1 MILDENIPIGIDTMA
16 YVLPD
21 IKEIAKIRRRLG
33 LSQKRLAKSAGISQ
47 SLLAKIE
54 SGSANPSYKAVAS
67 LFDALAQAE
76 SADSK
81 KASDIM
87 VRNVIVLDAY
97 ERVSNAAKLAK
108 EYKISQ
114 FPVTKNGVYIG
125 SVRTVDLLGAHKG
138 EPVAAYVNYDFPTVS
153 EDMPLD
159 VISDIISATGRPV
172 VVLSKGKVA
181 GIITAD
187 DLFYSKA

>member
-1 MILDENIPIGIDTMA
+1 MA

-33 LSQKRLAKSAGISQ
+33 LSQKKLAKSAGISQ

-54 SGSANPSYKAVAS
+54 RGTANPSYKAITS
-67 LFDALAQAE
+67 LFDELAKAE

-81 KASDIM
+81 KVSDIM
-87 VRNVIVLDAY
+87 VRNVIVLDAG

-108 EYKISQ
+108 EYRISQ
-114 FPVTKNGVYIG
+114 FPVTKNGIYIG
-125 SVRTVDLLGAHKG
+125 SVRSVDLLGAHKG
-138 EPVAAYVNYDFPTVS
+138 ESVAAYVNSDFPTVG
-153 EDMPLD
+153 EDMPLE
-159 VISDIISATGRPV
+159 VVSSIISATGLPV
-172 VVLSKGKVA
+172 VVLSKGKVV

-187 DLFYSKA
+187 DLLYRKA